1 MKGIEKWGR
10 EYCEQQKYRQSVV
23 TAPNYLEN
31 GHVTN
36 KASSRMWFGL
46 YLAVGG
52 KGK

>member
-10 EYCEQQKYRQSVV
+10 DYCEQQKYRQSVV
-23 TAPNYLEN
+23 TAPNYSEN
-31 GHVTN
+31 RDVTN
-36 KASSRMWFGL
+36 KASPRMWFGL